1 MYTFLANN
9 TLFIVLIIALICW
22 GGILWY
28 LFWMDKRISHLEKQT
43 DHK

>member
-1 MYTFLANN
+1 VPEFLANN

-28 LFWMDKRISHLEKQT
+28 LFWMDKRISDLEKISN
-43 DHK
+43 KK